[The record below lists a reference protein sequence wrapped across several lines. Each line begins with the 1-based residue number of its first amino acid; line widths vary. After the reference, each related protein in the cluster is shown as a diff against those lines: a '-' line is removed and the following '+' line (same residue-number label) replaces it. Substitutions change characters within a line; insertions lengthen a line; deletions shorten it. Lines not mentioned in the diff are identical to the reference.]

1 MVMGA
6 LLVAWGQRANVCK
19 PMWLVYPP
27 LIMRESSLVFH
38 MWKFR
43 PTWGLLCFVMTAVCS
58 SHTTWSRKKEW
69 NQVTECDCDRSK
81 IEASPTA
88 VRIPISAKR
97 EISNWFIWF
106 GSHVVF
112 DWLVAE
118 DSSVTGRK
126 SQTKD
131 PQMRVA
137 MPLTGCKVGSYT
149 PTYYTTVVQSGL
161 CSYNTIW
168 LMGFMS

>member
-1 MVMGA
+1 MSQLGSDCSPAKCLVGDDFRPRHARAWGTWRSPGVPVDDMVMGA

-19 PMWLVYPP
+19 PGWLVYPP

-97 EISNWFIWF
+97 EISN
-106 GSHVVF
+106 
-112 DWLVAE
+112 
-118 DSSVTGRK
+118 
-126 SQTKD
+126 
-131 PQMRVA
+131 
-137 MPLTGCKVGSYT
+137 
-149 PTYYTTVVQSGL
+149 
-161 CSYNTIW
+161 
-168 LMGFMS
+168 